1 MGKSP
6 VHDLD
11 HGFIGSLLGTIDG
24 AGSPGAAEGVIDVAG
39 DPEGTFRKLRQ
50 DVLGGDG
57 CDLCQPLGS
66 RRDLVSIPVQDPVSQ
81 GLEHS
86 CASVVGGASADA
98 HDESAA
104 AFLDSGPDHL
114 ADPKGGGFHR
124 ILFCI
129 RNQGDPGG
137 SRHFNDSRAA
147 FRKDAILAVHRPSH
161 GTGDGY
167 CFQGASHAAGQGLH
181 GPFPF
186 VGQRPDVYSGVFV
199 YTPDPFFNGMAGL
212 QGREAALQGI
222 NGNGNIHNTL
232 LKIGAFP

>member
-1 MGKSP
+1 MRSVP
-6 VHDLD
+6 
-11 HGFIGSLLGTIDG
+11 
-24 AGSPGAAEGVIDVAG
+24 APGL
-39 DPEGTFRKLRQ
+39 PE
-50 DVLGGDG
+50 
-57 CDLCQPLGS
+57 
-66 RRDLVSIPVQDPVSQ
+66 DLVSIPVQDPVSQ

-167 CFQGASHAAGQGLH
+167 CFQGASHAAGRASTVPSPPSAKGRTFTAASLYTRRIPSSMAWPAP
-181 GPFPF
+181 GKRGCP
-186 VGQRPDVYSGVFV
+186 SG
-199 YTPDPFFNGMAGL
+199 N
-212 QGREAALQGI
+212 QWQW
-222 NGNGNIHNTL
+222 
-232 LKIGAFP
+232 